1 MSVPCIGRS
10 FWCLVGE
17 LVANED
23 DIGLLTSLDPP
34 ESYDSLLRTFSFAAS
49 KSTNPLDS
57 SWTRRALSWSDSA
70 YSYPIARKRKY
81 KPVDRKVR
89 PVPTYM
95 PDPTGQVFK
104 PITIPEL
111 TPLPLNPP
119 YLAAFEP
126 TARLTRD
133 RLDFIL
139 GMVPKDFLS
148 ERELD
153 LLVYVLSSS
162 EKALAFCD
170 AERGTFSREYFPD
183 YEIPVIEHT
192 PWVQPPIR
200 VPKAIEATVRQML
213 EEQNAAGKYSV

>member
-1 MSVPCIGRS
+1 MWPKPVNEQGVSVPSVGRS

-23 DIGLLTSLDPP
+23 DLDLLTFLDPP
-34 ESYDSLLRTFSFAAS
+34 EAYDVLLRAFSFAAS
-49 KSTNPLDS
+49 APTNPLDT
-57 SWTRRALSWSDSA
+57 SWTRRALFWDDTSYSSSA
-70 YSYPIARKRKY
+70 AQKRKY
-81 KPVDRKVR
+81 KLVNRKVR

-95 PDPTGQVFK
+95 PDPAGQVFK
-104 PITIPEL
+104 TITIPEL

-119 YLAAFEP
+119 YLVDFEP
-126 TARLTRD
+126 TTCLTRY

-148 ERELD
+148 EREVD
-153 LLVYVLSSS
+153 LLVYVLRTCD
-162 EKALAFCD
+162 KALAFCD

-192 PWVQPPIR
+192 LGP
-200 VPKAIEATVRQML
+200 ATNTCTQ
-213 EEQNAAGKYSV
+213 GH